1 MSSCHAEG
9 NDDYSNS
16 AALLQVKA
24 GVSTAH
30 RIPEREDGKDDD
42 TEEISVDEEEPAE
55 VEMEAVEEHHEKDVD
70 MDMGENERNMMEMEP
85 VEEMEWRNITEADE
99 ESTEENSLL
108 ATEEVQ
114 EEMEDAKEPG
124 KCSCFQSRG
133 EGEWCFSMVEVPGH
147 GWCQDKTGREG
158 TARTFRSLRHYSCDD
173 WKRWCLIPDSKCA
186 AVACGSTQV
195 VLYTTK
201 HGVCSKDC
209 GQTHWYRARGGAA
222 LGSTAREVVRA
233 GWCCGQTQWS
243 RAKCYRNA
251 LGGCYRRTRNG
262 AVAHYLR

>member
-70 MDMGENERNMMEMEP
+70 MDMGENERKMMEMEP
-85 VEEMEWRNITEADE
+85 VEEMEWRNIEEADE
-99 ESTEENSLL
+99 ESKEENSLL
-108 ATEEVQ
+108 AKEEVQ
-114 EEMEDAKEPG
+114 EEMADAKEAG
-124 KCSCFQSRG
+124 TCMCTYHRINNYCSA
-133 EGEWCFSMVEVPGH
+133 MVEVPGH

-158 TARTFRSLRHYSCDD
+158 TARTFRSLRHYSCDA
-173 WKRWCLIPDSKCA
+173 WKRWCLNPDSKCA

-201 HGVCSKDC
+201 RGVCSKDC
-209 GQTHWYRARGGAA
+209 GHYHWSSGAW
-222 LGSTAREVVRA
+222 GVKHKVVRA

-243 RAKCYRNA
+243 RAKCYRNQP
-251 LGGCYRRTRNG
+251 CHQRR
-262 AVAHYLR
+262 